1 MFLPEKIN
9 SPMVGIQAISTIVI
23 VVVTLLTFTSR
34 ANRTLSEE
42 MSAGFTELRTEFDPL
57 RSEFSALR
65 SEVHDMN
72 GRLGR
77 VEGLLRLS
85 AMSNE

>member
-1 MFLPEKIN
+1 MEKVN
-9 SPMVGIQAISTIVI
+9 WSMVGIQAASTIVI
-23 VVVTLLTFTSR
+23 IVVTLLTFTSQ
-34 ANRTLSEE
+34 ANRTLREE
-42 MSAGFTELRTEFDPL
+42 MSAEFTEIRTEFNAL

-85 AMSNE
+85 ALSDE

>member
-1 MFLPEKIN
+1 MEKIN
-9 SPMVGIQAISTIVI
+9 WPMVGIQAASTIVI
-23 VVVTLLTFTSR
+23 IVVTLLTFTSQ

-42 MSAGFTELRTEFDPL
+42 MSMEFTEIRTELNAL

-72 GRLGR
+72 ERLGR
-77 VEGLLRLS
+77 VEGLLKLNALS
-85 AMSNE
+85 DE

>member
-1 MFLPEKIN
+1 MEKVN
-9 SPMVGIQAISTIVI
+9 WPMVGIQAASTIVI
-23 VVVTLLTFTSR
+23 IVVTLLTFTSQ
-34 ANRTLSEE
+34 ANRTLREE
-42 MSAGFTELRTEFDPL
+42 MSAEFTEIRTEFNAL

-65 SEVHDMN
+65 SDVHDMN

-85 AMSNE
+85 ALTDE

>member
-1 MFLPEKIN
+1 MERVN
-9 SPMVGIQAISTIVI
+9 SPMVGIQTASTIVI
-23 VVVTLLTFTSR
+23 IVVTLLTFTSQ
-34 ANRTLSEE
+34 ANRTLREE
-42 MSAGFTELRTEFDPL
+42 MSADFAEIRTVFNAL

-77 VEGLLRLS
+77 VEGILRVSALS
-85 AMSNE
+85 DE

>member
-1 MFLPEKIN
+1 MERVN
-9 SPMVGIQAISTIVI
+9 WPMVGIQTASTIVI
-23 VVVTLLTFTSR
+23 IVVTLLTFTSQ
-34 ANRTLSEE
+34 ANRTLREE
-42 MSAGFTELRTEFDPL
+42 MSADFSEIRTEFNAL

-77 VEGLLRLS
+77 VEGLLRVSALS
-85 AMSNE
+85 DE

>member
-1 MFLPEKIN
+1 MEKVN
-9 SPMVGIQAISTIVI
+9 WPMVGIQAISTIVI
-23 VVVTLLTFTSR
+23 VVVTLLTFTSQAIQSLR
-34 ANRTLSEE
+34 NEFKAE
-42 MSAGFTELRTEFDPL
+42 MSEMRA
-57 RSEFSALR
+57 EFSALR

-85 AMSNE
+85 AKDDE

>member
-1 MFLPEKIN
+1 MEKVN
-9 SPMVGIQAISTIVI
+9 WPMVGIQVVSTIMIIVI
-23 VVVTLLTFTSR
+23 TLITFTSQ
-34 ANRTLSEE
+34 ANQVLREE
-42 MSAGFTELRTEFDPL
+42 MRAEFTEIRSDFNELRA
-57 RSEFSALR
+57 EFSALR

-85 AMSNE
+85 AKSDE

>member
-1 MFLPEKIN
+1 MEI
-9 SPMVGIQAISTIVI
+9 
-23 VVVTLLTFTSR
+23 R
-34 ANRTLSEE
+34 AEFN
-42 MSAGFTELRTEFDPL
+42 ELRAEFN
-57 RSEFSALR
+57 ALR

-85 AMSNE
+85 AKDDEKIGDGLARFDIDTLRPFQPVICTRCLTSRVQVRCPRRSIQIPST

>member
-1 MFLPEKIN
+1 MEKVN
-9 SPMVGIQAISTIVI
+9 WPMVGIQAASTIVI
-23 VVVTLLTFTSR
+23 IVVTLLTFTSQ
-34 ANRTLSEE
+34 ANRTLREE
-42 MSAGFTELRTEFDPL
+42 MSMEFTEIRTEFNAL

-77 VEGLLRLS
+77 VEGLLKLNALS
-85 AMSNE
+85 DE

>member
-1 MFLPEKIN
+1 
-9 SPMVGIQAISTIVI
+9 MVGIQAASTIVI
-23 VVVTLLTFTSR
+23 IVVTLLTFTSQ
-34 ANRTLSEE
+34 ANRKLRVEI
-42 MSAGFTELRTEFDPL
+42 SAEFTEIRTEFNAL
-57 RSEFSALR
+57 RSEFNALR

-85 AMSNE
+85 ALSDE

>member
-1 MFLPEKIN
+1 MEKVN
-9 SPMVGIQAISTIVI
+9 WPMVGIQAASTIVI
-23 VVVTLLTFTSR
+23 VVFSLLTFTSQ
-34 ANRTLSEE
+34 ANRTLREE
-42 MSAGFTELRTEFDPL
+42 MSTEFNEIRAEFNAL

-85 AMSNE
+85 ALSDE

>member
-1 MFLPEKIN
+1 MEKVN
-9 SPMVGIQAISTIVI
+9 WPMVGIQAISTIVI
-23 VVVTLLTFTSR
+23 VVVTLLTFTSQAIQSLR
-34 ANRTLSEE
+34 NELKAE
-42 MSAGFTELRTEFDPL
+42 MSEMRA
-57 RSEFSALR
+57 EFSALR

-85 AMSNE
+85 AKGDE